1 MARNLRRSNAQDKT
15 TTTMRESQQIAA
27 AAASRTSCF
36 LQFGVC
42 WAISLNRIIPIPI
55 PLPVMR
61 VFIHLFDDKF

>member
-1 MARNLRRSNAQDKT
+1 MARNLRRSNAQDK

-42 WAISLNRIIPIPI
+42 WAISLNRIIPIP
-55 PLPVMR
+55 LPVMR
-61 VFIHLFDDKF
+61 VFIHLFDDEF